1 MKLDLMC
8 KRCCALALAF
18 VLSAKCLA
26 AQNAVP
32 PLVPCRDFGCKLI
45 FDWGPGKTVA
55 SYPQDRRYGGGDDFE
70 VKLRSTLAGQG
81 YHLVTTAGEG
91 EMTIVIRATVGRAMC
106 DQLSGTNTD
115 YSCQTMREA
124 MLGFSGGATGVPVPK
139 GRSLRNSCGDA
150 TVQMTMGQFGQY
162 MGEMIAFIIEKEKK
176 GERRPSMKC

>member
-70 VKLRSTLAGQG
+70 VNDSPDPERAKGQEHVCKAKLSR
-81 YHLVTTAGEG
+81 
-91 EMTIVIRATVGRAMC
+91 RCVG
-106 DQLSGTNTD
+106 
-115 YSCQTMREA
+115 
-124 MLGFSGGATGVPVPK
+124 
-139 GRSLRNSCGDA
+139 
-150 TVQMTMGQFGQY
+150 
-162 MGEMIAFIIEKEKK
+162 
-176 GERRPSMKC
+176 